1 MKEAYEN
8 GGLASVIPSTEV
20 MLPMRNKIIQLIN
33 KGRLMLFLEGS
44 VEFPTDRNSE
54 KIVQI
59 ITDER
64 YRYDR
69 EHLKYFDLTM
79 DDEIKPALL
88 EYSQFNCTPQFYANG
103 RLVGDLEVVEEL
115 HERGELVELLE
126 IKEDKKSKVVRMNF
140 RDKVKAIMT

>member
-64 YRYDR
+64 YKYDR
-69 EHLKYFDLTM
+69 
-79 DDEIKPALL
+79 
-88 EYSQFNCTPQFYANG
+88 Q
-103 RLVGDLEVVEEL
+103 
-115 HERGELVELLE
+115 
-126 IKEDKKSKVVRMNF
+126 
-140 RDKVKAIMT
+140 